1 MCAGA
6 RSLPLSLGDEAQVP
20 TPFDVEARAIFARRV
35 DAMVARTG
43 ADAFARPP
51 PPPAWEDT
59 MCGRGA
65 ALLRRFREVAL
76 AASAPPPPPEWGA
89 GAL

>member
-1 MCAGA
+1 MSLLSRRLLVRLDCA
-6 RSLPLSLGDEAQVP
+6 LH
-20 TPFDVEARAIFARRV
+20 FEARAIFAARV

-51 PPPAWEDT
+51 PPPRWEET

-76 AASAPPPPPEWGA
+76 AASAPPPPPKWGA
-89 GAL
+89 GAAAATR